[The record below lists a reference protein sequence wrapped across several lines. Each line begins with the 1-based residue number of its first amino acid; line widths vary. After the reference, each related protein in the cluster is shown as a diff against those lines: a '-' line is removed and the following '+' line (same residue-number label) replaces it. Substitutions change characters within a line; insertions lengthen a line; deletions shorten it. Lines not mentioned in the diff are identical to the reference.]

1 MDANEII
8 QGEYI
13 KEANVNN
20 ILTRNRCKLLNKK
33 KLPIATVSN
42 TLPVIPEKEYTHYR
56 LRLRFFRNENT
67 KPTYKQLF
75 VLLLLYFY
83 IIYFLK
89 NRFCFYINFNKLYF
103 FV

>member
-13 KEANVNN
+13 KEAKVNN
-20 ILTRNRCKLLNKK
+20 IFTRNRCKLLNKK

-56 LRLRFFRNENT
+56 LRIRFLRDET
-67 KPTYKQLF
+67 QKPNYKHLF

-89 NRFCFYINFNKLYF
+89 NRFFFYINFNNLYF